1 LQIAV
6 AADAAPVG
14 SFFGKNIGTSSVP
27 VGFVRAPSGRKL
39 QPQTGFMDMMYRLIA
54 ASMLTLALGTSAIAQ
69 SSTTGTSDTSGA
81 TTATP
86 GATDT
91 MMMTEAD
98 KELTS
103 DWSGPIADAFF
114 ADASKTELKSQDE
127 IRSSWSSLS
136 TEQQAQVKQ
145 DCATVSSAT
154 ASAPGTGTSTDTTAS
169 TTTPSDSTASGTS
182 TDTTASTTPD
192 TSGPAAGTSTDTTA
206 STTTGT
212 DTTSSDMAASGTA
225 GSGTYSTAMTE
236 LCSMVE
242 SM

>member
-1 LQIAV
+1 
-6 AADAAPVG
+6 
-14 SFFGKNIGTSSVP
+14 
-27 VGFVRAPSGRKL
+27 
-39 QPQTGFMDMMYRLIA
+39 MDMMYRLIA

-69 SSTTGTSDTSGA
+69 SSTTDTTGPAAGTS
-81 TTATP
+81 
-86 GATDT
+86 TDP

-98 KELTS
+98 KTLTN

-114 ADASKTELKSQDE
+114 TDASKTTLKSQDE
-127 IRSSWSSLS
+127 IKSSWSSLS

-145 DCATVSSAT
+145 DCATVSSST
-154 ASAPGTGTSTDTTAS
+154 AAAPGTGTSTDTTAS
-169 TTTPSDSTASGTS
+169 TTTTTPSDTTASDTTTGTGTS

-192 TSGPAAGTSTDTTA
+192 TTGPAAGTSTDTTA
-206 STTTGT
+206 STTTGTTGT

-225 GSGTYSTAMTE
+225 GSGTYSTAMTQ

>member
-1 LQIAV
+1 
-6 AADAAPVG
+6 
-14 SFFGKNIGTSSVP
+14 
-27 VGFVRAPSGRKL
+27 
-39 QPQTGFMDMMYRLIA
+39 MDMMYRLIA

-69 SSTTGTSDTSGA
+69 SSTTDTTGPAAGTS
-81 TTATP
+81 
-86 GATDT
+86 TDP

-98 KELTS
+98 KTLTN

-114 ADASKTELKSQDE
+114 TDASKTTLKSQDE
-127 IRSSWSSLS
+127 IKSSWSSLS

-145 DCATVSSAT
+145 DCATVSSST
-154 ASAPGTGTSTDTTAS
+154 AAAPGTGTSTDTTAS
-169 TTTPSDSTASGTS
+169 TTTTPSDTTASDTTTGTGTS

-192 TSGPAAGTSTDTTA
+192 TTGPAAGTSTDTTA
-206 STTTGT
+206 STTTGTTGT

-225 GSGTYSTAMTE
+225 GSGTYSTAMTQ

>member
-1 LQIAV
+1 MQ
-6 AADAAPVG
+6 
-14 SFFGKNIGTSSVP
+14 

-69 SSTTGTSDTSGA
+69 SSTTDTTGPAAGA
-81 TTATP
+81 S
-86 GATDT
+86 TDT

-98 KELTS
+98 KTLTK
-103 DWSGPIADAFF
+103 DWSGPIGEAFF
-114 ADASKTELKSQDE
+114 TDDSMTTLKSQAE
-127 IRSSWSSLS
+127 IQSSWQSLS
-136 TEQQAQVKQ
+136 AKQQAQVKQ
-145 DCATVSSAT
+145 DCATVSSST
-154 ASAPGTGTSTDTTAS
+154 AAAPGTGTSTDTTAS
-169 TTTPSDSTASGTS
+169 GTTTTTPPDTTASDTTTGTGTS

-192 TSGPAAGTSTDTTA
+192 TTGPAAGTSTDTTA

-212 DTTSSDMAASGTA
+212 TGTDTTSSDMAASGA
-225 GSGTYSTAMTE
+225 AESGTYSTAMTQ